1 MMIGRV
7 FLICLMAGPVMAD
20 TVVASRSIRANA
32 IITETDVVLSAAQ
45 MPNGFAR
52 IRDVVGQEARVVL
65 YAGRPILLD
74 DIGPPAIVTR
84 NQIVRV
90 QFQGTGLSITTEGR
104 ALERGAVGDR
114 VRIMNLSSRATVFGQ
129 VQEDGSVQVH
139 R

>member
-1 MMIGRV
+1 MIWRLLLLG
-7 FLICLMAGPVMAD
+7 LMSAPVAAD
-20 TVVASRSIRANA
+20 TVMATRSIRAHA
-32 IITETDVVLSAAQ
+32 IIAETDVVLSAAK
-45 MPNGFAR
+45 MPNGYVR
-52 IRDVVGQEARVVL
+52 ISDVVGQEARVVL

-90 QFQGTGLSITTEGR
+90 LFQGSGLSISTEGR

-129 VQEDGSVQVH
+129 VQQDGSVQVY